1 MTLNASNCKKNI
13 LVITKLL
20 ILLKILMNTLP
31 PSPKYQQVNRK
42 DVMQNA
48 ILLKNLL
55 KKPKNYLC
63 QTFDRQTAF

>member
-1 MTLNASNCKKNI
+1 MRQTAKKNSRYYKAFNSFKN
-13 LVITKLL
+13 L
-20 ILLKILMNTLP
+20 NEHPP

-48 ILLKNLL
+48 ILLKIF

>member
-1 MTLNASNCKKNI
+1 MRQTAKKNSRYYKAFNSFKN
-13 LVITKLL
+13 L
-20 ILLKILMNTLP
+20 NEHPP